1 MGQKKDDIVA
11 LDATSHISKHDV
23 AVDAPSRQN
32 VINTQGLTQKRR
44 ANKNTISA
52 IDSKSSN
59 EVNNNDLYPD
69 EEETTAETDVFDDF
83 NVSEDVQKNLDAT
96 QLYLG

>member
-1 MGQKKDDIVA
+1 M
-11 LDATSHISKHDV
+11 
-23 AVDAPSRQN
+23 
-32 VINTQGLTQKRR
+32 TQKRR

-69 EEETTAETDVFDDF
+69 EEEASVEIDVFDDF

-96 QLYLG
+96 QLYLGEIGRFHLDIIGWHLSFFGHLQKH